1 MIDLGTLLLRTSA
14 GALLIAAGCLVGASA
29 AQAAPSGDGAGVHG
43 AESASGAKSGSGAT
57 SSGESTARAGAG
69 STATDSVNTKSSK
82 DSQRSVTPRNPREA
96 ADSSSAGSPGSSAAA
111 QQKSPSAPSSGN
123 AAATSDKPDV
133 AQAPRANTLT
143 SAKPSTAGATSVAR
157 EPHTDAGHTTASEPT
172 HDATTGTKPVDGPKA
187 PTQTLSG
194 HDTATSDPKAL
205 EAQLPR
211 TKTAAPESL
220 LSAAGAPN
228 TQTPPAG
235 KRTSA
240 RSTDPAVTTPLH
252 TAADSELIN
261 KTTATVSIPR
271 SAPTATL
278 TDTVAPQHLATVEL
292 PRRQSA
298 APEVALAPIA
308 LTPRAPVST
317 AVAPALPAPVAP
329 LAPPAP
335 APVPVPVNP
344 PAPTGG
350 TSSVTSTSVNTRKRG
365 ESAGDTV
372 TQEPVNKVLVIGVD
386 GTNMSKILDAQTPN
400 FHELMQEGTT
410 GVSSIAGHTTISA
423 DSWTTILTGVWDT
436 KHGVTNNGITND
448 FTRFPSVYTQIERAK
463 PELKTA
469 SIADWNVL
477 EKIAQGGIG
486 ADQVVRTPAIAG
498 DDSESQLDAQTSASV
513 AKSIQKDGP
522 DFLFTHLDQVDHA
535 GHLYGGGSQQ
545 YIDALER
552 TDANVGTIMDAV
564 RAREAATG
572 EKWTV
577 LVVTDH
583 GHRPELGV
591 GHGFQS
597 PNETSTFVIAR
608 GPGFKPGQINPA
620 FGIDDITPTALGLLG
635 VPSLP
640 DSDGTDLRSL
650 ADHASTP
657 TNRKT
662 AISDMVN
669 ANHYPD
675 LLTRLRLGIRSVI
688 SLPAGPLLDGI
699 VDGVNG
705 VRRQLDAVGSS
716 GVPVFSPLA
725 SATSWALGA
734 FNQGLTAVTNAVVTA
749 VNRLT
754 GAGVVDAAPGDHD
767 RSLPQQVL
775 PAL

>member
-1 MIDLGTLLLRTSA
+1 MVDLGTLLLRTGA
-14 GALLIAAGCLVGASA
+14 GALLITAGCLVGASA
-29 AQAAPSGDGAGVHG
+29 AQAAPSGDGPGAHG
-43 AESASGAKSGSGAT
+43 AESASGAKSSSGAT
-57 SSGESTARAGAG
+57 SSGESTAPAGT

-82 DSQRSVTPRNPREA
+82 ESQRSVTLHNSHDA
-96 ADSSSAGSPGSSAAA
+96 ADSSSTASPGSSATA
-111 QQKSPSAPSSGN
+111 QQKSPSAPSR
-123 AAATSDKPDV
+123 T
-133 AQAPRANTLT
+133 NTLT
-143 SAKPSTAGATSVAR
+143 STKPSTAGASSASR
-157 EPHTDAGHTTASEPT
+157 EPHTDASQTTASET
-172 HDATTGTKPVDGPKA
+172 AREATTATKPVDGSKA
-187 PTQTLSG
+187 PAQTLSG
-194 HDTATSDPKAL
+194 HDTTVGDPKAP
-205 EAQLPR
+205 EAQVSR
-211 TKTAAPESL
+211 TKTSEPEAL
-220 LSAAGAPN
+220 PAAAGAPN
-228 TQTPPAG
+228 AQTQQAG

-240 RSTDPAVTTPLH
+240 RSTEPAVTAPLH
-252 TAADSELIN
+252 TAADSELAN
-261 KTTATVSIPR
+261 KVTSTVSITR
-271 SAPTATL
+271 RAPTATL
-278 TDTVAPQHLATVEL
+278 TDTVAPKHLATVEL

-298 APEVALAPIA
+298 TAEAALAPIA
-308 LTPRAPVST
+308 LAPTTSVST
-317 AVAPALPAPVAP
+317 ALAPALPAPVAP

-477 EKIAQGGIG
+477 EKIARGGIG

-498 DDSESQLDAQTSASV
+498 DDSESQLDAQTSANV
-513 AKSIQKDGP
+513 AKSIQNDGP

-545 YIDALER
+545 YIGALER
-552 TDANVGTIMDAV
+552 TDTNVGTIMDAV

-608 GPGFKPGQINPA
+608 GPGFTPGQINPS

-650 ADHASTP
+650 VDHASTP

-705 VRRQLDAVGSS
+705 VRQQLDAVGSS
-716 GVPVFSPLA
+716 GVPVFSQLA

-734 FNQGLTAVTNAVVTA
+734 FNQGLTAVTNTVVTV

-754 GAGVVDAAPGDHD
+754 GAGVVDAAPGDND

>member
-1 MIDLGTLLLRTSA
+1 MVDLGTLLLRTGA
-14 GALLIAAGCLVGASA
+14 GALLVTAGCLVGASA
-29 AQAAPSGDGAGVHG
+29 AQAAPSGDGAGAHG
-43 AESASGAKSGSGAT
+43 AESASGAKSSSGAT
-57 SSGESTARAGAG
+57 SSGESTAPAGT
-69 STATDSVNTKSSK
+69 STATDAVNTKPPK
-82 DSQRSVTPRNPREA
+82 ESQRSVTLHNPHDA
-96 ADSSSAGSPGSSAAA
+96 ADSSSTTSPGSSATA
-111 QQKSPSAPSSGN
+111 QQKSPSAP
-123 AAATSDKPDV
+123 ART
-133 AQAPRANTLT
+133 NTLT
-143 SAKPSTAGATSVAR
+143 SAKPSTAGASSASR
-157 EPHTDAGHTTASEPT
+157 EPHTDASHTTASNPAHE
-172 HDATTGTKPVDGPKA
+172 ATAVTTPVDGSKA

-194 HDTATSDPKAL
+194 HDTTVGDPKAL
-205 EAQLPR
+205 EAQLSR
-211 TKTAAPESL
+211 TKAAAPEAL
-220 LSAAGAPN
+220 PSAAGAPN
-228 TQTPPAG
+228 AQTQQAG

-240 RSTDPAVTTPLH
+240 RSAEPAVTTPLH
-252 TAADSELIN
+252 TAADSELAN
-261 KTTATVSIPR
+261 KVTSTVSITR

-278 TDTVAPQHLATVEL
+278 TDTVAPQHLAAVES

-298 APEVALAPIA
+298 TAEAALAPIA
-308 LTPRAPVST
+308 LTPQASAST
-317 AVAPALPAPVAP
+317 ALAPALPAPVAP

-477 EKIAQGGIG
+477 EKIARGGIG

-498 DDSESQLDAQTSASV
+498 DDSESQLDAQTTANV
-513 AKSIQKDGP
+513 ATSIQNDGP

-545 YIDALER
+545 YIGALER
-552 TDANVGTIMDAV
+552 TDTNVGTIMDAV

-572 EKWTV
+572 ERWTV

-608 GPGFKPGQINPA
+608 GPGFTPGQINPS

-640 DSDGTDLRSL
+640 DSDGTELRSL

-699 VDGVNG
+699 VDVVNG
-705 VRRQLDAVGSS
+705 VRQQLDAVGSS
-716 GVPVFSPLA
+716 GVPVFSQLA

-734 FNQGLTAVTNAVVTA
+734 FNQGLTAVTNTVVTV

-754 GAGVVDAAPGDHD
+754 GAGVVDAAPGDND

>member
-1 MIDLGTLLLRTSA
+1 MVDLGTLLLRTGA
-14 GALLIAAGCLVGASA
+14 GALLITAGCLVGASA
-29 AQAAPSGDGAGVHG
+29 AQAAPSGDGAGAHG
-43 AESASGAKSGSGAT
+43 AESASGAKSSSGAT
-57 SSGESTARAGAG
+57 SSGESTAPAGT

-82 DSQRSVTPRNPREA
+82 ESQRSVTLHNPHDA
-96 ADSSSAGSPGSSAAA
+96 ADSASTASPGSSATA
-111 QQKSPSAPSSGN
+111 QQKSGSAP
-123 AAATSDKPDV
+123 
-133 AQAPRANTLT
+133 PRTNTLT
-143 SAKPSTAGATSVAR
+143 SAKPSTAGASSASR
-157 EPHTDAGHTTASEPT
+157 EPHTDASQTTASEPT
-172 HDATTGTKPVDGPKA
+172 REATTATKPVYDSKA
-187 PTQTLSG
+187 PAQTLSG
-194 HDTATSDPKAL
+194 HDTTVGDPKAP
-205 EAQLPR
+205 EAQVSR
-211 TKTAAPESL
+211 TKTSAPEAL
-220 LSAAGAPN
+220 PAAAGAPN
-228 TQTPPAG
+228 AQTQQAG

-240 RSTDPAVTTPLH
+240 RSTEPAVTAPLH
-252 TAADSELIN
+252 TAADSELAN
-261 KTTATVSIPR
+261 KVTSTVSITR

-298 APEVALAPIA
+298 TAEAALAPIA
-308 LTPRAPVST
+308 LAPTTSVST

-372 TQEPVNKVLVIGVD
+372 TQEPANKVLVIGVD

-477 EKIAQGGIG
+477 EKIARGGIG
-486 ADQVVRTPAIAG
+486 ADEVVRTPAIAG
-498 DDSESQLDAQTSASV
+498 DDSESQLDAQTTANV
-513 AKSIQKDGP
+513 AKSIQNDGP

-545 YIDALER
+545 YIGALER
-552 TDANVGTIMDAV
+552 TDTNVGTIMDAV

-608 GPGFKPGQINPA
+608 GPGFTPGQINPA

-657 TNRKT
+657 TNPKT

-688 SLPAGPLLDGI
+688 GLPAGPLLDGI

-705 VRRQLDAVGSS
+705 VRQQLDAVGSS
-716 GVPVFSPLA
+716 GVPVFSQLA

-734 FNQGLTAVTNAVVTA
+734 FNQGLTVVTNTVVTV

-754 GAGVVDAAPGDHD
+754 GAGVVDAAPGDNN

>member
-1 MIDLGTLLLRTSA
+1 MVDLGTLLLRTGA
-14 GALLIAAGCLVGASA
+14 GALLITAGCLVGASA
-29 AQAAPSGDGAGVHG
+29 AQAAPSGDGAGAHG
-43 AESASGAKSGSGAT
+43 AESASGAKSSSGAT
-57 SSGESTARAGAG
+57 SSGESTAPAGT
-69 STATDSVNTKSSK
+69 STATNSVNTKSSK
-82 DSQRSVTPRNPREA
+82 ESQRSVTPRNPHDA
-96 ADSSSAGSPGSSAAA
+96 ADSSSTVGSGSSAAA
-111 QQKSPSAPSSGN
+111 QQKSPSAP
-123 AAATSDKPDV
+123 
-133 AQAPRANTLT
+133 PRTNTLT
-143 SAKPSTAGATSVAR
+143 SAKPSTAGASSASR
-157 EPHTDAGHTTASEPT
+157 EPHTDASQTTASEPA
-172 HDATTGTKPVDGPKA
+172 HEATAATKPVDGSKA
-187 PTQTLSG
+187 PAQTLSG
-194 HDTATSDPKAL
+194 LDTTTSAPKAL
-205 EAQLPR
+205 EAQLSR
-211 TKTAAPESL
+211 TKTSAPEAL
-220 LSAAGAPN
+220 PSAAGAPN
-228 TQTPPAG
+228 AQTQQAG
-235 KRTSA
+235 KRTST
-240 RSTDPAVTTPLH
+240 RSAEPAVTAPLH
-252 TAADSELIN
+252 TAADSELAN
-261 KTTATVSIPR
+261 KVTSTVSITR

-298 APEVALAPIA
+298 TAEAALAPIA
-308 LTPRAPVST
+308 LAPTTSVST
-317 AVAPALPAPVAP
+317 AVASALPAPVAP

-477 EKIAQGGIG
+477 EKIARGGIG

-498 DDSESQLDAQTSASV
+498 DDSESQLDAQTTANV
-513 AKSIQKDGP
+513 AKSIQNDGP

-545 YIDALER
+545 YIGALER
-552 TDANVGTIMDAV
+552 TDTNVGTIMDAV
-564 RAREAATG
+564 RAREAAAG

-608 GPGFKPGQINPA
+608 GPGFKPGQINPS

-705 VRRQLDAVGSS
+705 VRQQLDAVGSS
-716 GVPVFSPLA
+716 GVPVFSQLA

-734 FNQGLTAVTNAVVTA
+734 FNQGLTVVTNTVVTV

-754 GAGVVDAAPGDHD
+754 GAGVVDAAPGDND

>member
-1 MIDLGTLLLRTSA
+1 MVDLGTLLLRTGA
-14 GALLIAAGCLVGASA
+14 GALLITAGCLVGASA
-29 AQAAPSGDGAGVHG
+29 AQAAPSGDGAGAHG
-43 AESASGAKSGSGAT
+43 AESASGAKSSSGAT
-57 SSGESTARAGAG
+57 SSGESTAPAGT
-69 STATDSVNTKSSK
+69 STATDSVNTKPSK
-82 DSQRSVTPRNPREA
+82 ESQRSVTLHNPHDA
-96 ADSSSAGSPGSSAAA
+96 ADSSSTVGSGSSAAA
-111 QQKSPSAPSSGN
+111 RQKSPSAP
-123 AAATSDKPDV
+123 
-133 AQAPRANTLT
+133 PRTNTLT
-143 SAKPSTAGATSVAR
+143 SAKPSTAGASSASR
-157 EPHTDAGHTTASEPT
+157 EPHTDASQTTASEPA
-172 HDATTGTKPVDGPKA
+172 HEATAATKPVDGSKA
-187 PTQTLSG
+187 PALTLSG
-194 HDTATSDPKAL
+194 LDTTVGDPKAL
-205 EAQLPR
+205 EAHLSR
-211 TKTAAPESL
+211 TKTSAPEAL
-220 LSAAGAPN
+220 PSAAGAPN
-228 TQTPPAG
+228 AQTQQAG
-235 KRTSA
+235 KRTST
-240 RSTDPAVTTPLH
+240 RSAEPAVTAPLH
-252 TAADSELIN
+252 TAADSELTN
-261 KTTATVSIPR
+261 KVTSTVSITR

-298 APEVALAPIA
+298 TAEAVLAPIA
-308 LTPRAPVST
+308 LAPTTSVST

-477 EKIAQGGIG
+477 EKIARGGIG

-498 DDSESQLDAQTSASV
+498 DDSESQLDAQTTANV
-513 AKSIQKDGP
+513 AKSIQNDGP

-545 YIDALER
+545 YIGALER
-552 TDANVGTIMDAV
+552 TDTNVGTIMDAV

-608 GPGFKPGQINPA
+608 GPGFTPGQINPA

-705 VRRQLDAVGSS
+705 VRQQLDAVGSS
-716 GVPVFSPLA
+716 GVPVFSQLA

-734 FNQGLTAVTNAVVTA
+734 FNQGLTVVTNTVVTV

-754 GAGVVDAAPGDHD
+754 GAGVVDAAPGDNN

>member
-1 MIDLGTLLLRTSA
+1 MVDLGTLLLRTGA
-14 GALLIAAGCLVGASA
+14 GALLITAGCLVGASA
-29 AQAAPSGDGAGVHG
+29 AQAAPSGDGAGAHG
-43 AESASGAKSGSGAT
+43 ADSASGAKSSSGAT
-57 SSGESTARAGAG
+57 SSGESTAPAGT

-82 DSQRSVTPRNPREA
+82 ESQRSVTLHNPHDA
-96 ADSSSAGSPGSSAAA
+96 ADSSSTASPGSSATA
-111 QQKSPSAPSSGN
+111 QQKSPSAPSR
-123 AAATSDKPDV
+123 T
-133 AQAPRANTLT
+133 NTLT
-143 SAKPSTAGATSVAR
+143 SAKPSTAGASSASR
-157 EPHTDAGHTTASEPT
+157 EPHTDASQTTASET
-172 HDATTGTKPVDGPKA
+172 AHEATTATKPVDGSKA
-187 PTQTLSG
+187 PAQTLSG
-194 HDTATSDPKAL
+194 HDTTVGDPKAP
-205 EAQLPR
+205 EAQVSR
-211 TKTAAPESL
+211 TKTSAPEAL
-220 LSAAGAPN
+220 PSAAGAPN
-228 TQTPPAG
+228 AQTQQAG

-240 RSTDPAVTTPLH
+240 RSTEPAVTAPLH
-252 TAADSELIN
+252 TAADSELAN
-261 KTTATVSIPR
+261 KVTSTVSITR
-271 SAPTATL
+271 SAPIATL

-298 APEVALAPIA
+298 TAEAALAPIA
-308 LTPRAPVST
+308 LAPTTSVST

-477 EKIAQGGIG
+477 EKIARGGIG

-498 DDSESQLDAQTSASV
+498 DDSESQLDAQTTANV
-513 AKSIQKDGP
+513 AKSIQNDGP

-545 YIDALER
+545 YIGALER
-552 TDANVGTIMDAV
+552 TDTNVGTIMDAV

-608 GPGFKPGQINPA
+608 GPGFTPGQINPS

-705 VRRQLDAVGSS
+705 VRQQLDAVGSS
-716 GVPVFSPLA
+716 GVPVFSQLA

-734 FNQGLTAVTNAVVTA
+734 FNQGLTVVTNTVVTV

-754 GAGVVDAAPGDHD
+754 GAGVVDAAPGDND

>member
-1 MIDLGTLLLRTSA
+1 MVDLGTLLLRTGA
-14 GALLIAAGCLVGASA
+14 GALLITAGCLVGASA
-29 AQAAPSGDGAGVHG
+29 AQAAPSGDGAGAHG
-43 AESASGAKSGSGAT
+43 AESASGAKSSSGAT
-57 SSGESTARAGAG
+57 SSGESTAPAGT

-82 DSQRSVTPRNPREA
+82 ESQRSVTLHNPHDA
-96 ADSSSAGSPGSSAAA
+96 ADSSSTTSPGSSATA
-111 QQKSPSAPSSGN
+111 QQKSPSAPSR
-123 AAATSDKPDV
+123 T
-133 AQAPRANTLT
+133 NTLT
-143 SAKPSTAGATSVAR
+143 SAKPTTAGASSASR
-157 EPHTDAGHTTASEPT
+157 EPHTDASLTTASEPAHEAT
-172 HDATTGTKPVDGPKA
+172 AATTPADGSKA
-187 PTQTLSG
+187 PAQTLSG
-194 HDTATSDPKAL
+194 HDTTAGDPKAL
-205 EAQLPR
+205 EAQLSR
-211 TKTAAPESL
+211 TKTAVPEAL
-220 LSAAGAPN
+220 PSAAGAPN
-228 TQTPPAG
+228 TQTPQAG
-235 KRTSA
+235 KRTST
-240 RSTDPAVTTPLH
+240 RSTEPAVTTPLH
-252 TAADSELIN
+252 TAADSEPTN
-261 KTTATVSIPR
+261 KVTSTVSITR

-278 TDTVAPQHLATVEL
+278 TDTVAPQHLAAVEL
-292 PRRQSA
+292 PRRQPA
-298 APEVALAPIA
+298 TAEAALAPIA
-308 LTPRAPVST
+308 LAPQTSVAT
-317 AVAPALPAPVAP
+317 ALAPALPAPVTP

-477 EKIAQGGIG
+477 EKIARGGIG

-498 DDSESQLDAQTSASV
+498 DDSESQLDAQTTANV
-513 AKSIQKDGP
+513 AKSIQNDGP

-545 YIDALER
+545 YIGALER
-552 TDANVGTIMDAV
+552 TDTNVGTIMDAV

-608 GPGFKPGQINPA
+608 GPGFTPGQINPA

-705 VRRQLDAVGSS
+705 VRQQLDAVGSS
-716 GVPVFSPLA
+716 GVPVFSQLA

-734 FNQGLTAVTNAVVTA
+734 FNQGLTAVTNTVVTV

-754 GAGVVDAAPGDHD
+754 GAGVVDAAPGDND

-775 PAL
+775 SAL